1 MRWTR
6 PLQQAEHN
14 VLLLMRNKER
24 VLPEDY
30 TEEQVLQL
38 FRAGKLCL
46 GTPLEY
52 DFREVINNVRE
63 YVKRINSLVTPRF
76 RSSIDALWN
85 DIFHCEDLRTL
96 LMPGSKNSKCTDF
109 NKVGVKGII
118 CVLKNNGVYTENYSS
133 RKMDNMLEQSEIDSS
148 SRRYLTSGIN
158 NDSLRRI
165 VSKIAKKYII

>member
-6 PLQQAEHN
+6 PLQQAEHKFCS
-14 VLLLMRNKER
+14 LMRNNKK
-24 VLPEDY
+24 VLPGDY

-38 FRAGKLCL
+38 FRAGELTIEQSSKY
-46 GTPLEY
+46 TFE
-52 DFREVINNVRE
+52 EVINNVRE
-63 YVKRINSLVTPRF
+63 YVKRINSLVTPSF
-76 RSSIDALWN
+76 RTSIDALWD
-85 DIFHCEDLRTL
+85 DIFHCEDLRSL

-118 CVLKNNGVYTENYSS
+118 CVLKNNGIYTENYSS

-158 NDSLRRI
+158 DDSLRRI